1 VTCDGYRISLLNG
14 LEFNLGERMFVT
26 NFSRSHYT
34 VRHIQYT
41 VYISYNYLE
50 KTSLSREIPDYSSAC
65 ESLRIFGWGT
75 FRKSTLCLR
84 GLSQAFI
91 LSTTVYYAPEG
102 RRMNELRNSKAF
114 ILRWIDK
121 DGGIITSVGV
131 EFVQRRTLG
140 EAIAS
145 IGRRCSQSAH
155 LVPENATGFYLCPYD
170 DDPEYGK
177 G

>member
-1 VTCDGYRISLLNG
+1 
-14 LEFNLGERMFVT
+14 
-26 NFSRSHYT
+26 
-34 VRHIQYT
+34 
-41 VYISYNYLE
+41 
-50 KTSLSREIPDYSSAC
+50 
-65 ESLRIFGWGT
+65 
-75 FRKSTLCLR
+75 
-84 GLSQAFI
+84 
-91 LSTTVYYAPEG
+91 
-102 RRMNELRNSKAF
+102 MNELRNSKAF